1 MAGFPGFGTH
11 ATDLAA
17 LDQYVEQAAVKQL
30 FAFNEPF
37 AVSAGNAPAASA
49 VQSLVHSH

>member
-1 MAGFPGFGTH
+1 MPLISLHWIGT
-11 ATDLAA
+11 LS
-17 LDQYVEQAAVKQL
+17 KRL

-49 VQSLVHSH
+49 VPSLVNSH

>member
-1 MAGFPGFGTH
+1 MPLISLHWISTLS
-11 ATDLAA
+11 TL
-17 LDQYVEQAAVKQL
+17 L

-37 AVSAGNAPAASA
+37 AVPAGNAPAASA

>member
-1 MAGFPGFGTH
+1 MPLTSLHWIGT
-11 ATDLAA
+11 LSWR
-17 LDQYVEQAAVKQL
+17 L

>member
-1 MAGFPGFGTH
+1 MPLTSLHWISTLSG
-11 ATDLAA
+11 L
-17 LDQYVEQAAVKQL
+17 L
-30 FAFNEPF
+30 FAFNEPS

>member
-1 MAGFPGFGTH
+1 MPLISLHWIGT
-11 ATDLAA
+11 LS
-17 LDQYVEQAAVKQL
+17 KRL

-49 VQSLVHSH
+49 VPSLVHSH

>member
-1 MAGFPGFGTH
+1 MPLTSLH
-11 ATDLAA
+11 WIYTLS
-17 LDQYVEQAAVKQL
+17 KRL

-49 VQSLVHSH
+49 VPSLVHSH